1 MRAIV
6 GSLLAAAFIGAM
18 VYALMQ
24 ESQIQCEVCL
34 DYGGQRLCRTG
45 SGLDRGRAV
54 ESGVTAVCA
63 VLSGGVTDGIDCGA
77 TPPRSVSCDD

>member
-1 MRAIV
+1 MRVIV
-6 GSLLAAAFIGAM
+6 GSLLGAAFVGAM
-18 VYALMQ
+18 IYALMQ

-45 SGLDRGRAV
+45 SGLDRKRAV

-63 VLSGGVTDGIDCGA
+63 VLSSGVTGGIECGA
-77 TPPRSVSCDD
+77 TRPRSVSCDD